1 MADDF
6 NMQPHENTWQG
17 FTKLLVYSSVGVA
30 LLLILMAIFL
40 T

>member
-6 NMQPHENTWQG
+6 NMRPHDEMWQG

-40 T
+40 L